1 MTAHE
6 AQLVRGARI
15 FRLRCSLCHTLT
27 QEGAHKTGPNLFG
40 LIGRETG
47 AAVGYDYSVA
57 NKTRGIV
64 WNEARLDKYLL
75 HPRGYIPGTKMV
87 FQGVKNAQQ
96 RADLIQYLKETIS

>member
-1 MTAHE
+1 MIS
-6 AQLVRGARI
+6 LLCPLWCVLRG
-15 FRLRCSLCHTLT
+15 SGDTLT
-27 QEGAHKTGPNLFG
+27 LITCTARPRAGPNLFG

-47 AAVGYDYSVA
+47 TAVGYDYSVA

-87 FQGVKNAQQ
+87 FQGVRNAQQ
-96 RADLIQYLKETIS
+96 RADLIQYLKETTS